1 LIRQPLQL
9 LQRTPGVLGRGR
21 IAALDP
27 ACDELVLVEPQNYQG
42 ESWVLDPPESVCAR
56 QAWSEH
62 PATSVLFSIPDRA
75 SSREAPQSI
84 SRE

>member
-21 IAALDP
+21 ITVLDP

-42 ESWVLDPPESVCAR
+42 ES
-56 QAWSEH
+56 
-62 PATSVLFSIPDRA
+62 
-75 SSREAPQSI
+75 
-84 SRE
+84 